1 MQRASRFPYVGQLSD
16 KGLLT
21 HNIEAMRKLFP
32 DEYSFYPRSF
42 TIPAQLEEYKRSFD
56 EVALTLQHPE
66 KDNLWLMKP
75 RARCCG
81 EGIRIIN
88 KAEDAAALVDPN
100 LGEWYT
106 QRFVS
111 PPALI
116 DGHKFVFRLFAVVT
130 R

>member
-1 MQRASRFPYVGQLSD
+1 
-16 KGLLT
+16 
-21 HNIEAMRKLFP
+21 MRKLFP
-32 DEYSFYPRSF
+32 EEYSFYPRSF
-42 TIPAQLEEYKRSFD
+42 TIPAQLEEYKSSYA
-56 EVALTLQHPE
+56 EVALKLQNPD
-66 KDNLWLMKP
+66 KDNLWLMNT

-88 KAEDAAALVDPN
+88 KAEDAAALVDPD

>member
-1 MQRASRFPYVGQLSD
+1 MAL
-16 KGLLT
+16 
-21 HNIEAMRKLFP
+21 KLQNP
-32 DEYSFYPRSF
+32 D
-42 TIPAQLEEYKRSFD
+42 
-56 EVALTLQHPE
+56 
-66 KDNLWLMKP
+66 KDNLWLMKLE
-75 RARCCG
+75 RDAG

-88 KAEDAAALVDPN
+88 KAEDAAALVDPD